1 LENRK
6 LSMRLRRAV
15 EDHHTEFFK
24 FISQVEVQEDSRTGK
39 MALKTS
45 PKQKAS
51 LKMAEERIK
60 GAKIIA
66 SKYASQEEV
75 DALEDLY
82 FAENRHFDAIIQDT
96 RALVVLGLLAEV
108 EVKDGKKAA
117 NYYQLAA
124 VQGNSQAQAALGVL
138 YFTGRGVPQN
148 MI

>member
-1 LENRK
+1 
-6 LSMRLRRAV
+6 
-15 EDHHTEFFK
+15 
-24 FISQVEVQEDSRTGK
+24 
-39 MALKTS
+39 
-45 PKQKAS
+45 
-51 LKMAEERIK
+51 MAEERIK